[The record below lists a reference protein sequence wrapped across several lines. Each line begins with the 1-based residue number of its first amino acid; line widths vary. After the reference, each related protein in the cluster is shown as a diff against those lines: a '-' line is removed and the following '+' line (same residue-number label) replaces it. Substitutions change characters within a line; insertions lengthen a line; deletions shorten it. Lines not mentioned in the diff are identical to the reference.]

1 MQARYESKR
10 FEDDLNSRVLDAAVT
25 VDARAEWR
33 AGPRTLLWL
42 AADNLFDAEVE
53 VSETAGGVA
62 GYAPPRTL
70 SLGLRLTY

>member
-1 MQARYESKR
+1 
-10 FEDDLNSRVLDAAVT
+10 

-33 AGPRTLLWL
+33 AGARTVLWL

-70 SLGLRLTY
+70 SLGLRMEY